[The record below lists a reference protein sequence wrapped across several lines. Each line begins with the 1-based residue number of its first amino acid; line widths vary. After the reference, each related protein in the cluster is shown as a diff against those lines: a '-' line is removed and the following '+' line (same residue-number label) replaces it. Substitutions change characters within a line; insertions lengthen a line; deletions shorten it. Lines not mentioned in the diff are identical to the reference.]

1 MNDSTRMAMWLF
13 ISVLFYSAAFFLGD
27 SPVLQTVAFKLG
39 NVTVAGNVG
48 YWLARTALGR
58 IYPDSPPQDRVARA
72 IVMGA
77 AMVGVSLGL

>member
-1 MNDSTRMAMWLF
+1 MVAWIF
-13 ISVLFYSAAFFLGD
+13 ISAILYSLAPHLD
-27 SPVLQTVAFKLG
+27 TNILQTIAIKLG

-58 IYPDSPPQDRVARA
+58 VYPESPPQEKVARA

-77 AMVGVSLGL
+77 AMLAVSLGL